1 MIEKIANQYSDS
13 ATHFTWK
20 LDALLNCLLS
30 TNIIFVKNVFT
41 TKEKCSRN
49 VKQFTYKYIM
59 NICYANFD
67 MHIHIHIYIYHF
79 IIYDSTL

>member
-1 MIEKIANQYSDS
+1 MIEKIAKQYSDS

-20 LDALLNCLLS
+20 LHALLNCLLS

-49 VKQFTYKYIM
+49 VQQFTYKNNEYM
-59 NICYANFD
+59 LCKLRYAYAYTYLYTSLY
-67 MHIHIHIYIYHF
+67 HI
-79 IIYDSTL
+79 

>member
-13 ATHFTWK
+13 ATHFTSNV
-20 LDALLNCLLS
+20 DALLNFLVS

-49 VKQFTYKYIM
+49 LKQFTYKNNEYMLCKLRYAYAFTYLYISL
-59 NICYANFD
+59 Y
-67 MHIHIHIYIYHF
+67 HI
-79 IIYDSTL
+79 